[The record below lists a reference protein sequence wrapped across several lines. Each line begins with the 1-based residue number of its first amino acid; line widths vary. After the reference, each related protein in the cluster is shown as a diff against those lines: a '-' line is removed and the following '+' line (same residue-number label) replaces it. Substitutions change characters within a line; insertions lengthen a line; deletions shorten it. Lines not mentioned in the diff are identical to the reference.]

1 MNIPKVGESGN
12 ERNGSGMLESVI
24 PQLIHSH
31 VLRMEEDKDA
41 RQHDMQD

>member
-31 VLRMEEDKDA
+31 VLRMNA
-41 RQHDMQD
+41 ASRGGAS